1 MFHIV
6 VHRQVVRIVSFAA
19 VVTAIAACGKPKPV
33 QLGDDPGLAPQLSV
47 IDSEKPPRTF
57 TVTLAEPGHVAVLA
71 VFPGRGASLV
81 HPRDTSATSVRLPAG
96 THQLRA
102 DTVRTPA
109 HADSAIIRP
118 YDRRMLDSARRADSS
133 RYDRGRQREMG
144 PPRVMLGPERA
155 HLMLFVSRDPIDYA
169 GLWRRMQG
177 VTIPIGPTEALS
189 TVAKMARASTTTGRW
204 AATALEVELRR

>member
-1 MFHIV
+1 MFSIAVNRHTI
-6 VHRQVVRIVSFAA
+6 RILSFATA
-19 VVTAIAACGKPKPV
+19 VAAIAACAKPKAV
-33 QLGDDPGLAPQLSV
+33 QLGDDRGLAPILTV
-47 IDSEKPPRTF
+47 VDSEKPPRTY
-57 TVTLAEPGHVAVLA
+57 TVTLAEPGHVAVIA

-81 HPRDTSATSVRLPAG
+81 HPRDTTTTSAVLPAG

-102 DTVRTPA
+102 DTVRAPA

-118 YDRRMLDSARRADSS
+118 FDRRMLDSARRADSS

-169 GLWRRMQG
+169 SLWRRMQG

-189 TVAKMARASTTTGRW
+189 TVAKMARAATTTNRW